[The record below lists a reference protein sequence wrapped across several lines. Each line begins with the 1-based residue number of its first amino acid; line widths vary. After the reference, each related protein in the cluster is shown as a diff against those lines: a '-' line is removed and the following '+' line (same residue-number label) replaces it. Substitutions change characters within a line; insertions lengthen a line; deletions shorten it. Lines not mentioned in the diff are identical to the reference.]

1 VAARYKLKTV
11 NQDGGISIFDQRT
24 DTGDLNSRMSF
35 INNTLNTVGAGWL
48 QYGDD
53 WLENSVT
60 VPQQHIIEMRETY
73 YDDNGNVVGTYLD
86 EYFFSVDI
94 KRTVKQFYDP
104 NNPFDLSVADRV

>member
-1 VAARYKLKTV
+1 MAARYRLKTLF
-11 NQDGGISIFDQRT
+11 NDGSIDYFDRRG
-24 DTGDLNSRMSF
+24 DVGDLNSRLGIIS
-35 INNTLNTVGAGWL
+35 NTLNNIGADWL

-104 NNPFDLSVADRV
+104 NNPFNLSVADRV